1 MKTTRREF
9 LKISA
14 VGTGVIAGNMILG
27 GCARKNADSQTD
39 GNLIK
44 NVLGDNRPVNMTD
57 YAAPKLGRVRIGFVG
72 IGDRGRDAV
81 ERMTH
86 IEGVDI
92 VAACDKRPAAIDGTQ
107 AILQSAG
114 LPKAKEYGGSEEA
127 WKGLCEDPDAD
138 LVYICTGWD
147 LHTPVA
153 VYAMEHGK
161 HVAVEVPA
169 ARTLDECWQLVET
182 SERTKRHCMMLENCC
197 YDFFELLTLNMAR
210 QGYFGDIIHGAGAY
224 LHDLL
229 GFNFFKPIDDVQA
242 DGYGYTDYWRLKEN
256 RDRNGNLYPTH
267 GLGPICQI
275 MNINRGDKMDYLTSM
290 SSNDFTMEKKANE
303 KAATDPDF
311 IPFANHKYR
320 GNFNVTTIRTHLGR
334 TILVEHDVSTP
345 RPYSRIHQIIGTKA
359 MAQKYPGPERI
370 SSNIKEAW
378 LNGEEMDE
386 IKKKYTYNLVNRIGD
401 LAREVG
407 GHGGMD
413 FIMDWRLIDCL
424 RNGLPLDQ
432 TVYDAALW
440 SCIAPLSE
448 WSVAHRSNSID
459 VPDFTGG
466 NWKTN
471 KPLDLTNA

>member
-1 MKTTRREF
+1 
-9 LKISA
+9 
-14 VGTGVIAGNMILG
+14 
-27 GCARKNADSQTD
+27 
-39 GNLIK
+39 
-44 NVLGDNRPVNMTD
+44 
-57 YAAPKLGRVRIGFVG
+57 
-72 IGDRGRDAV
+72 
-81 ERMTH
+81 
-86 IEGVDI
+86 
-92 VAACDKRPAAIDGTQ
+92 
-107 AILQSAG
+107 
-114 LPKAKEYGGSEEA
+114 
-127 WKGLCEDPDAD
+127 
-138 LVYICTGWD
+138 
-147 LHTPVA
+147 
-153 VYAMEHGK
+153 
-161 HVAVEVPA
+161 
-169 ARTLDECWQLVET
+169 
-182 SERTKRHCMMLENCC
+182 MLENCC

-290 SSNDFTMEKKANE
+290 SSDDFTMEKKANE